1 MKGNQHG
8 FRSASIGE
16 LSVHG
21 HYPSLPRV
29 VEPPLDTPEN
39 ATRFLRKIVIMDKEI
54 KDKRVEFRVPEKEKK
69 LWNAEAKARK
79 ISVGELIRNAVMD
92 FLGKIRDLVFVRKE
106 TIEHARIV
114 AISRLSNNLNQI
126 ARNLN
131 SALKYENPINV
142 LNTQAKLVE
151 ILNEAMVIEDLACGI
166 ENGDER
172 LAILEHVKSNFELHK
187 EILSQIRQK
196 NSI

>member
-1 MKGNQHG
+1 
-8 FRSASIGE
+8 
-16 LSVHG
+16 
-21 HYPSLPRV
+21 
-29 VEPPLDTPEN
+29 
-39 ATRFLRKIVIMDKEI
+39 MDKET

-79 ISVGELIRNAVMD
+79 ISVGELIRNAVAD
-92 FLGKIRDLVFVRKE
+92 FLGKIRDLVFVKKE

-126 ARNLN
+126 ARDLN
-131 SALKYENPINV
+131 FALKYGNPIDV

-151 ILNEAMVIEDLACGI
+151 ILHKAMLIEYYARKI
-166 ENGDER
+166 ENGDGR
-172 LAILEHVKSNFELHK
+172 L
-187 EILSQIRQK
+187 EILAYFESDPKLHDVIMAYLDEK

>member
-1 MKGNQHG
+1 
-8 FRSASIGE
+8 
-16 LSVHG
+16 
-21 HYPSLPRV
+21 
-29 VEPPLDTPEN
+29 
-39 ATRFLRKIVIMDKEI
+39 MDKET

-131 SALKYENPINV
+131 SALKYGNPIDV

-151 ILNEAMVIEDLACGI
+151 ILHKAMVIEYYAR
-166 ENGDER
+166 R
-172 LAILEHVKSNFELHK
+172 LKSQSLRSTWRESARLNLLSGRESKICSPANVEKAKKIGLKIRIKILLDFCW
-187 EILSQIRQK
+187 
-196 NSI
+196 

>member
-1 MKGNQHG
+1 
-8 FRSASIGE
+8 
-16 LSVHG
+16 
-21 HYPSLPRV
+21 
-29 VEPPLDTPEN
+29 
-39 ATRFLRKIVIMDKEI
+39 MDKEI

-151 ILNEAMVIEDLACGI
+151 ILNEAIIIEDYARRI
-166 ENGDER
+166 EKGDER
-172 LAILEHVKSNFELHK
+172 LAILAYFERDPKLQDMIMAYLD
-187 EILSQIRQK
+187 EK
-196 NSI
+196 NSK